1 MKKYLN
7 KKSVTIAAYALFVIL
22 FAILFWVLVAN
33 LSTVLEMAKSLLSK
47 LGAVT
52 YGLIFAL
59 LFFPFERAAEKI
71 YSKILCRK
79 KDRARAVKALSI
91 VTVYIVFFMVI
102 AIVFT
107 MVIPPM
113 LTTVTELRASII
125 TSINSTRE
133 WLEAKVEG
141 SYLLLTIYNNV
152 TTYIYDEL
160 LSVDTSSLA
169 SQIQALSG
177 KIFGEISNIVIGLI
191 ISIYLIASRK
201 YVGNVFAKALSAV
214 CSPSWELKIARFLKR
229 LYTDFTEFLSARILC
244 SLYISSITFLVCRI
258 AGIPFY
264 PLIFI
269 ILLVL
274 GIVPVFGPVIGS
286 LLTMT
291 LVFVTHREHAMVLL
305 ITILVTQLFESFI
318 IEPAMLKKKLRPEI
332 GTIIVVTL
340 ISYALLGGI
349 GAIISIP
356 LFCTVSFEI
365 RTWCEKL
372 LCGRGLPVDVKDFRN
387 YNPLKQ
393 AELDEQND
401 ADVKIYNPTESEE

>member
-1 MKKYLN
+1 M
-7 KKSVTIAAYALFVIL
+7 
-22 FAILFWVLVAN
+22 
-33 LSTVLEMAKSLLSK
+33 
-47 LGAVT
+47 
-52 YGLIFAL
+52 
-59 LFFPFERAAEKI
+59 
-71 YSKILCRK
+71 
-79 KDRARAVKALSI
+79 
-91 VTVYIVFFMVI
+91 
-102 AIVFT
+102 
-107 MVIPPM
+107 
-113 LTTVTELRASII
+113 
-125 TSINSTRE
+125 
-133 WLEAKVEG
+133 
-141 SYLLLTIYNNV
+141 
-152 TTYIYDEL
+152 
-160 LSVDTSSLA
+160 
-169 SQIQALSG
+169 
-177 KIFGEISNIVIGLI
+177 
-191 ISIYLIASRK
+191 
-201 YVGNVFAKALSAV
+201 

-372 LCGRGLPVDVKDFRN
+372 LRGRGLPVDVKDFRN